1 MTSLTI
7 YWIGSSLSISEVLP
21 TYSEASGWDK
31 DDWTDKMAAHAFQAA
46 SYLTDPI
53 CKSHELFRRI
63 CVVGAET
70 PNSLLSL
77 ARKIALFVGI
87 LAWASLALVT
97 TLPGIALRALAAYI
111 QKRPF
116 IYLRGD
122 AEGKVLPPSRSFTL
136 LSWNI
141 CCVGAGYS
149 ISDGGVVPWSDRID
163 RIVDQIIEK
172 DADVNCLY
180 ETFDSKSAFYLAERL
195 KEKGYAH
202 FYFNIGPKAVGVSS
216 GIFVASKYNIKNPA
230 FSPFPQD
237 TLVGRTKNAA
247 KGVFSFD
254 LEDFARVFSTHLQH
268 SEEPEFP
275 TLEEVEAR
283 RRQME
288 IIVGQVNLVRDR
300 CVVVTGDL
308 NLDDQEYNSSS
319 WHARFQKGDEFHG
332 KTWDGDAF
340 CAQMVEKRI
349 SGPLNLDHT
358 MVASG
363 TARAIHTSLVET
375 GYEAARFKAE
385 ALSDHAG
392 LYSQIT
398 LLDF

>member
-1 MTSLTI
+1 MT
-7 YWIGSSLSISEVLP
+7 ISEISAVFP
-21 TYSEASGWDK
+21 ESDGWDK
-31 DDWTDKMAAHAFQAA
+31 DLWLDKAATHAFRAA
-46 SYLTDPI
+46 SCLTDPI

-63 CVVGAET
+63 CVVEAET
-70 PNSLLSL
+70 PNPLLSL
-77 ARKIALFVGI
+77 ARKIVLFVALI
-87 LAWASLALVT
+87 AWASLAVVT

-116 IYLRGD
+116 IYWRGES
-122 AEGKVLPPSRSFTL
+122 EGKVLPPSRSFTL
-136 LSWNI
+136 LSWNV

-163 RIVDQIIEK
+163 RIVDQIVEK

-195 KEKGYAH
+195 KENGYAH

-216 GIFVASKYNIKNPA
+216 GIFVASKYNIQNPE

-254 LEDFARVFSTHLQH
+254 LENFARVYSTHLQH

-288 IIVGQVNLVRDR
+288 IIVGKVNQVRDR

-308 NLDDQEYNSSS
+308 NLDDQEYNNSS
-319 WHARFQKGDEFHG
+319 WHARFQKGDEFTG

-363 TARAIHTSLVET
+363 TAHAISTSLVET
-375 GYEAARFKAE
+375 GYEAARFKAD

>member
-1 MTSLTI
+1 MT
-7 YWIGSSLSISEVLP
+7 ISEISAAFP
-21 TYSEASGWDK
+21 ESDGWDK
-31 DDWTDKMAAHAFQAA
+31 AVWLDKAAAHAFRAA

-63 CVVGAET
+63 CLADAET
-70 PNSLLSL
+70 LDPVLNL
-77 ARKIALFVGI
+77 ARKAALFVGLI
-87 LAWASLALVT
+87 AWASLALVT

-116 IYLRGD
+116 IYWRGD
-122 AEGKVLPPSRSFTL
+122 AEGKVLPPGRSFTL
-136 LSWNI
+136 LSWNV

-195 KEKGYAH
+195 KEKGYAD

-216 GIFVASKYNIKNPA
+216 GIFVASKYNIKNPE

-254 LEDFARVFSTHLQH
+254 LEDFARVYSTHLQH

-288 IIVGQVNLVRDR
+288 IIVGKVNQVRDR

-319 WHARFQKGDEFHG
+319 WHARFQKGDEFRG

-363 TARAIHTSLVET
+363 TAHAIFTTLVET
-375 GYEAARFKAE
+375 DYEAARFKAD
-385 ALSDHAG
+385 ALSDHSA
-392 LYSQIT
+392 
-398 LLDF
+398 LLSVIEMY